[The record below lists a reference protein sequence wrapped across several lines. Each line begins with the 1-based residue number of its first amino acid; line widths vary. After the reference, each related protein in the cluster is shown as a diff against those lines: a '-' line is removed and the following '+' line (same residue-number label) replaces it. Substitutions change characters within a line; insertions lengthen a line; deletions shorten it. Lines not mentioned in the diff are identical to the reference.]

1 MKLHRFAS
9 LTLLIA
15 LLSWAYAAPDALAQE
30 RETRDVEA
38 FTTVG
43 FAISGTLYISQG
55 ETHTVE
61 IEADEDVLELIET
74 VVTDGRLRIRSTQ
87 ETSWLSW
94 LWGGNER
101 EGTAD
106 VYVTLPSLDG
116 VSVAGSGDVIVQDS
130 FTSDTFSVAIAGSG
144 DLDVPVQA
152 STVSASIAG
161 SGSINLRGTA
171 ERLAANIAGS
181 GDVRAEDL
189 QVERAEVQ
197 IAGSGDCYVHARNQL
212 SASIMGSG
220 DVMYA
225 GTPEIER
232 SVLGSG
238 EVRAMDQA
246 AID

>member
-1 MKLHRFAS
+1 MTHLRLVSVA
-9 LTLLIA
+9 LLVTLLC
-15 LLSWAYAAPDALAQE
+15 WAHATPEVLAQA

-55 ETHTVE
+55 ETQAVD
-61 IEADEDVLELIET
+61 IEADEDVLEFIET
-74 VVTDGRLRIRSTQ
+74 VVEDGRLRVRSTQ
-87 ETSWLSW
+87 ETSWFSW

-101 EGTAD
+101 EVTAD

-116 VSVAGSGDVIVQDS
+116 VSVAGSGDVVVQDM
-130 FTSDTFSVAIAGSG
+130 FTSDRLSVAIAGSG
-144 DLDVPVQA
+144 DIDMPLQA
-152 STVSASIAG
+152 STVSVSIAG

-171 ERLAANIAGS
+171 ERLSANIAGS
-181 GDVRAEDL
+181 GDVQAGDL
-189 QVERAEVQ
+189 QVEHAEVQ
-197 IAGSGDCYVHARNQL
+197 IAGSGDCYVHARDRL

-225 GTPEIER
+225 GTPEIQR

-246 AID
+246 AIN